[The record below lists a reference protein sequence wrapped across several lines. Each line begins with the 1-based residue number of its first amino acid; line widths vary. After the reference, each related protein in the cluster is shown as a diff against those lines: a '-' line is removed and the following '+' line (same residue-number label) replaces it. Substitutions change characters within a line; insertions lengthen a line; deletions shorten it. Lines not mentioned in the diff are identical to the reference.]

1 MLAKIPLGTRATQ
14 CVGAHSQARQE
25 KFVGRRF
32 GIVDDGYATRA
43 RRDLLEKLYPLA
55 AHAGLIRCEA
65 RNLAAGLRE
74 ALDKALADRVRNAG
88 EDDGN
93 SAGLWQEGGKRG
105 ARIGE
110 DNVW

>member
-1 MLAKIPLGTRATQ
+1 MRVSADALG
-14 CVGAHSQARQE
+14 VE
-25 KFVGRRF
+25 LVGRRF

-55 AHAGLIRCEA
+55 THAGLIRCEA
-65 RNLAAGLRE
+65 RSLAAGLRE
-74 ALDKALADRVRNAG
+74 AFDKALADRVRNAD
-88 EDDGN
+88 EDGGN
-93 SAGLWQEGGKRG
+93 SAGLWLEGGKRG